1 MTSMG
6 RQQEVISVPGV
17 MERIKTPVEGVSN
30 DSISMFHQTV
40 VPIWSKGEFKATK
53 RAYYAQSSPQ
63 PQASAIMDP
72 AEYPRVQILRANM
85 ATPICNCRLSPS
97 APQVENYVPGTSST
111 ANRAGTLHQ
120 VEEADFAKTI
130 EEPNR
135 IKNIHSR
142 SIHRTVDLVIPDP
155 LYISDSEEDE
165 VPKVKVTTKRSR
177 APKTSTAHKIFIT
190 TPRGRGDPDTIL
202 EYVDPSTAR
211 RQVREAKLQ
220 PSYIEPSASSAFPSK
235 MPYTSSTSTSS
246 DHSAVGGDGSD
257 YDQPPDLVNSSY
269 DCVDPEDPGSM

>member
-1 MTSMG
+1 MG
-6 RQQEVISVPGV
+6 RQQEVSSVPGV

-30 DSISMFHQTV
+30 DSISMYHRTV

-63 PQASAIMDP
+63 PRASAIMDP
-72 AEYPRVQILRANM
+72 ADYPRVQIMLASM
-85 ATPICNCRLSPS
+85 ATPICNCRFSPS

-111 ANRAGTLHQ
+111 ANCAGTSHQ

-135 IKNIHSR
+135 IKKTHSL
-142 SIHRTVDLVIPDP
+142 SIHRTVDLVFLDP
-155 LYISDSEEDE
+155 LYISDSKEDE

-177 APKTSTAHKIFIT
+177 APKTSTAHKTFIT

-202 EYVDPSTAR
+202 EYVDPSTAL
-211 RQVREAKLQ
+211 RQTREAKLQ
-220 PSYIEPSASSAFPSK
+220 PSNIEPSASSAFPSK

-257 YDQPPDLVNSSY
+257 YDQHPDLVNSSY